1 MKLEKTNECQSF
13 DVRGICIKVNRYW
26 NKSLALLYFLL
37 LQARPSQL
45 LVEKVREVYHAK
57 NMDVRFLIPVLSG
70 LSKQE
75 VTAAL
80 TKLIKLT
87 PAVVKEVRFF
97 LSHPLYSS
105 PGN

>member
-1 MKLEKTNECQSF
+1 
-13 DVRGICIKVNRYW
+13 
-26 NKSLALLYFLL
+26 
-37 LQARPSQL
+37 
-45 LVEKVREVYHAK
+45 
-57 NMDVRFLIPVLSG
+57 MDVRFLIPVLSG

-97 LSHPLYSS
+97 LSHPLYFS